1 VSDDYW
7 GPPEDDTADR
17 LRALLRRWV
26 EQARIHPC
34 SGTVYLVPCEDATLL
49 GDTLKEVGE

>member
-1 VSDDYW
+1 MSDDYW
-7 GPPEDDTADR
+7 GPPEDEDAVR